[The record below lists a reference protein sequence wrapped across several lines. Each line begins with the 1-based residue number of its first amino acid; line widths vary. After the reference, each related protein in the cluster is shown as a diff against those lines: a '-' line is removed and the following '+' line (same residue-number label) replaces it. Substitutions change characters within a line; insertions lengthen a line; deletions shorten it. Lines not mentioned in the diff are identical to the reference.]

1 MATFCYDAMR
11 ERWATTG
18 QNLLTSTI
26 KAMLVSAAYS
36 AAPAHVFV
44 SQVNSGAILAR
55 SGTVTNKSAAKGIF
69 ACEIPELEALLSGS
83 NAVGLILYV
92 DTGSDATSRLI
103 YYSSDGVGFPFQP
116 QGINYFI
123 GYDQANG
130 GFLQV

>member
-11 ERWATTG
+11 QRWATTG

-36 AAPAHVFV
+36 PQPAHVFV
-44 SQVNSGAILAR
+44 SDVSGIIVR
-55 SGTVTNKSAAKGIF
+55 SAEVTGKSVVKGIF

-83 NAVGLILYV
+83 AAVGLILYV
-92 DTGSDATSRLI
+92 DTGNDATSRLV
-103 YYSSDGVGFPFQP
+103 YYSSDGVGFPFLP